1 MDQIFGIFFQ
11 ILEDLQNDLVKYKIL
26 TSNNNSGARARC
38 TESRFK
44 QAILTSASVWPQ
56 KPTRSKSS
64 FGTVSSFE
72 TFPWNFFDK
81 YERTSLSQ
89 FCKYSF
95 QLVSTPLKTLK

>member
-1 MDQIFGIFFQ
+1 MNRKGNGQQHMEATDFNFS
-11 ILEDLQNDLVKYKIL
+11 LSL
-26 TSNNNSGARARC
+26 
-38 TESRFK
+38 
-44 QAILTSASVWPQ
+44 AS

-95 QLVSTPLKTLK
+95 QLVCMSLKRNVNNIDGQISTLPFWWQCKNMA

>member
-26 TSNNNSGARARC
+26 TSKNKVIKC

-44 QAILTSASVWPQ
+44 QAILTSPSVWPQ

-64 FGTVSSFE
+64 FGTVSNFE

-95 QLVSTPLKTLK
+95 QLVSSPLKTLK